1 MTPTDLRALLARAGL
16 SQRAA
21 ARELHIDPRTMR
33 RYCAGQ
39 LPVPRA
45 IELALGFIVGSKRG
59 QYENNACTPVLTPAT
74 VRST

>member
-1 MTPTDLRALLARAGL
+1 MTPAELRDLLARAGL

-21 ARELHIDPRTMR
+21 ARELHIDERTMR

-45 IELALGFIVGSKRG
+45 IELALRFIIG
-59 QYENNACTPVLTPAT
+59 
-74 VRST
+74 